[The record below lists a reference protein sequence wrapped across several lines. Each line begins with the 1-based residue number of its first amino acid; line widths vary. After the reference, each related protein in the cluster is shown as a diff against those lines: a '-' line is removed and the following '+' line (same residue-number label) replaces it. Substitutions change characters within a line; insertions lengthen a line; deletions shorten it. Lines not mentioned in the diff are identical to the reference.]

1 MKRDQVK
8 WGLILVHFDQKWGLI
23 IYLAKLKKEPI
34 GAAHL
39 YYTIYRKLPLP
50 RNPVE
55 YCSVELYLLGSP

>member
-50 RNPVE
+50 RNPEE